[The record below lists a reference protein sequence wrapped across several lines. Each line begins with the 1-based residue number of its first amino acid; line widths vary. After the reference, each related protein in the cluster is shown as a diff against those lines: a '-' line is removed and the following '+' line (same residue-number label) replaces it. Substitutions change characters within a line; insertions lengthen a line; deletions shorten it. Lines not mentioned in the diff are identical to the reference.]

1 MYKHTYTYTII
12 FMCRYSPA
20 ASPNAL
26 TVGAS
31 ERRDDLYLTFFGE
44 GTNYGRCV
52 DIFAPGQD
60 IRSAGIGSNDAV
72 KYSTGTSQATPIV
85 SGAAAVYWNM
95 NKTATPLDIKD
106 MITSTCTRDH
116 LRINGAVPPSF
127 VDQTPNCLLFIDNQV
142 TSVQVDMDNL
152 TYHVFYSIPSSMVE
166 THIKTQENISYALTY
181 IDSYSVNSV
190 PRYNLIF
197 KYMPDVDFLTI
208 MSSRLSQI
216 RRSVASYEAEGYQLT
231 LMHNMMDSINHIVVL
246 EKTNLTHSHR
256 YRLTREK
263 HDNIYQTKSSQGE
276 SLLSTTVALTGK
288 GSLRYAS
295 IYVHNNIE
303 TRHFSSVSVSRFP
316 AALDEQS
323 SQGFYLT
330 NLATIPTDP
339 PSYSV
344 VFHKMTQPA
353 TSYVMSKDLE
363 LNQVSDFVQMQ
374 VSEGFTPLVIAGYIT
389 PNGLKFVVSF
399 EQ

>member
-1 MYKHTYTYTII
+1 
-12 FMCRYSPA
+12 MCRYSPA

-26 TVGAS
+26 TVGGS
-31 ERRDDLYLTFFGE
+31 ERIDDLYLTLLRD

-60 IRSAGIGSNDAV
+60 VRSAGKGSNDAV
-72 KYSTGTSQATPIV
+72 ETLTGTSQAAPIV

-127 VDQTPNCLLFIDNQV
+127 ADQTLNCLLFIDNQV
-142 TSVQVDMDNL
+142 TSLHVDMDNL

-190 PRYNLIF
+190 TRYNLIF

-208 MSSRLSQI
+208 MSSMLSQI
-216 RRSVASYEAEGYQLT
+216 RRSVPSYEAEGYQLT
-231 LMHNMMDSINHIVVL
+231 LMYNMMDSINHIAVL
-246 EKTNLTHSHR
+246 VKTNLTYSHR
-256 YRLTREK
+256 YRLPRQR
-263 HDNIYQTKSSQGE
+263 HDNLYQMKSSQGE

-288 GSLRYAS
+288 GSLRYMS
-295 IYVHNNIE
+295 IYVHDNIE
-303 TRHFSSVSVSRFP
+303 THHFSSVSVSEFP
-316 AALDEQS
+316 GTLDEQLN
-323 SQGFYLT
+323 QGFYLT
-330 NLATIPTDP
+330 NLATIPTNP

-353 TSYVMSKDLE
+353 TSYVMSKDLG
-363 LNQVSDFVQMQ
+363 LNQVSEFVQMQ
-374 VSEGFTPLVIAGYIT
+374 VSEGFTPLVVAGYIT
-389 PNGLKFVVSF
+389 SNGLKFVVSF

>member
-1 MYKHTYTYTII
+1 
-12 FMCRYSPA
+12 MCSYSPG

-26 TVGAS
+26 TVGGS
-31 ERRDDLYLTFFGE
+31 QRRDDLYLTFFD
-44 GTNYGRCV
+44 GTNYGSCV

-60 IRSAGIGSNDAV
+60 VRSAGIRSNDAV
-72 KYSTGTSQATPIV
+72 ETLSGTSQATPIV

-95 NKTATPLDIKD
+95 SKTATPLDIKD
-106 MITSTCTRDH
+106 MITSTCTHDQ
-116 LRINGAVPPSF
+116 LRITTAVPPSF
-127 VDQTPNCLLFIDNQV
+127 VDQTPNCLLFIDNSI
-142 TSVQVDMDNL
+142 TPTYNNL
-152 TYHVFYSIPSSMVE
+152 PYHVFYSIPSSMVE

-190 PRYNLIF
+190 TQYNLIF
-197 KYMPDVDFLTI
+197 KYMPNVDFFTI
-208 MSSRLSQI
+208 MSSRLGQI
-216 RRSVASYEAEGYQLT
+216 RRSVTSYEAEGYQLT
-231 LMHNMMDSINHIVVL
+231 LMYNMMKSIDHIVVL
-246 EKTNLTHSHR
+246 EKTNLIHSHQ
-256 YRLTREK
+256 YRLTK
-263 HDNIYQTKSSQGE
+263 QNHDNIYQTKSSQGE

-288 GSLRYAS
+288 ESLRYTS
-295 IYVHNNIE
+295 IYVHDNIE
-303 TRHFSSVSVSRFP
+303 THHFSSVSESEFP
-316 AALDEQS
+316 ATLDEQL

-363 LNQVSDFVQMQ
+363 LSQVSEFVQMQ
-374 VSEGFTPLVIAGYIT
+374 VREGFTPLVVAGYIT
-389 PNGLKFVVSF
+389 PNGLKFVTSF